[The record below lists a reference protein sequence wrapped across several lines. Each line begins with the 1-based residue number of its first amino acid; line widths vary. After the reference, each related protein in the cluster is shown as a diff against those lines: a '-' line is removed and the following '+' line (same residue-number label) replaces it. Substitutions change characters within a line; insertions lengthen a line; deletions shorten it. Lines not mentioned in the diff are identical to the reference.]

1 MRTYDGINKIVI
13 LMEHV
18 YSDLGVFL
26 YAILITLSRQ
36 MTLIW

>member
-1 MRTYDGINKIVI
+1 MRTYDGTNKIVI
-13 LMEHV
+13 VMEHV

-26 YAILITLSRQ
+26 YAIVITLFRQ